1 MRRVLHYVLALA
13 FMVPGMIAA
22 PARSNDPGPTFP
34 KTVTSPKAYQVG
46 KASWYG
52 VDFHGRETASG
63 EPYNM
68 YELTAAHR
76 TLPLGTRVRV
86 TNLSNGQ
93 WVVVRINDRGPI
105 VDDRIIDLS
114 YAAAGVL
121 NFRHKGLQ
129 RVRLDLVKDEPVLLA
144 SNAPRAE

>member
-1 MRRVLHYVLALA
+1 MRRVLHYVLALG

-22 PARSNDPGPTFP
+22 PVTKNYPGP
-34 KTVTSPKAYQVG
+34 KTESHAKPYQVG

-52 VDFHGRETASG
+52 EDFDGRETASG

-68 YELTAAHR
+68 HQLTAAHR
-76 TLPLGTRVRV
+76 TLPLGTQVRV
-86 TNLSNGQ
+86 TNLNNGE

-121 NFRHKGLQ
+121 HFRHKGLQ
-129 RVRLDLVKDEPVLLA
+129 RVRLDLVPNEPVTLMA
-144 SNAPRAE
+144 QNVVFAE